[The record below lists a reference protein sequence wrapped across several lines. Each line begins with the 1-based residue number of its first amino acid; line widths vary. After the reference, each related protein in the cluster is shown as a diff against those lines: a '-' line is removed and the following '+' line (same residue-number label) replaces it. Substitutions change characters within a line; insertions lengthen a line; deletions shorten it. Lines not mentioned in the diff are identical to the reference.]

1 MPRAVGIDFGT
12 TKTIVSRYNTRTDQ
26 AETILLPGYDAAPVP
41 TTISVADNRFLF
53 GNDAEDDVILHPSD
67 YCRGFKLSLGMN
79 DAIVGGLNAKQLT
92 RRFLRALRE
101 ICSERGFIDD
111 EKVEDVIITIPV
123 AFSPAQIQELQDAAK
138 DAGFNRVE
146 TLMEPVAAGR
156 AYLKEQGGRLPYR
169 NVLVV
174 DWGGGTVDIAVLSV
188 GDTIQ
193 CNPKNT
199 DGDDS
204 VGGDAIDRKLW
215 DTIRKRFSDEHGMKI
230 PARRGEIP
238 GYLRDVEKAKK
249 KLDSKDFVDFY
260 PRGESLK
267 KIRLTRTDFENLAK
281 RFVIQVVQK
290 IKRVVDPLPAEHIP
304 DAILLIG
311 GTCRMPLVKK
321 AIKDAF
327 GLMPI
332 TWSHSREAVAL
343 GAAYEAHRRFCTD
356 NSSNPSIPI
365 ISNLIISK
373 ELRAFINGRCELQRW
388 PICQFLYVLSASGDK
403 EAYHYFEEFVKQNDI
418 NEGKKFLGQL
428 RARSDKVPSD
438 ADSSPKEQIATEDV
452 INVNV
457 LRAQALKDDS
467 DAQLLLAAIYAQ
479 GCLGVKKDKS
489 MARMWIKEAFSK
501 SSEEKE
507 SINGE
512 KIGDVEKS
520 LACVMREAGLGSDKT
535 FHKPTNIKL
544 RIKSAMSQ
552 SVCKRNADVGEST
565 WSFVKQ
571 IHGEENR
578 SGRVGISELL
588 TAVYDMAEPI
598 MAYYQWCGGIYR
610 CDAPLHS
617 GLAFFGS
624 LDQKKITNARASM
637 HVGENELELLQGDS
651 TAFGGAREG
660 FICTNR
666 GIYWKNSDPNHIFVP
681 WDNGNKFVGE
691 NRSIAVMDITGHKVG
706 DIIFYWT
713 KEQCD
718 KLAEV
723 LMEIRDFIVRNNCH
737 LENWLGVGA
746 RNAWWEKRPFLARE
760 AIINQHGLS

>member
-26 AETILLPGYDAAPVP
+26 AETILLPGYDSAPVP

-53 GNDAEDDVILHPSD
+53 GNDAEDDVLLHPLD
-67 YCRGFKLSLGMN
+67 YCRGFKLSLGRN
-79 DAIVGGLNAKQLT
+79 DAIVGGLNAKKLT
-92 RRFLRALRE
+92 CRFLRFLRE

-111 EKVEDVIITIPV
+111 EKVEDVVITIPV
-123 AFSPAQIQELQDAAK
+123 AFSPAQIQELRDAAK

-146 TLMEPVAAGR
+146 TLMEPVAAGY
-156 AYLKEQGGRLPYR
+156 AYLKEQDGRLLGR

-174 DWGGGTVDIAVLSV
+174 DWGGGTVDVAVLSV

-193 CNPKNT
+193 CDPQNT

-230 PARRGEIP
+230 PASRGEIP
-238 GYLRDVEKAKK
+238 GYLRDVEKSKK
-249 KLDSKDFVDFY
+249 KLDSRDFIDFY
-260 PRGESLK
+260 ARGESLK
-267 KIRLTRTDFENLAK
+267 KIRLTRTDFENLSK
-281 RFVIQVVQK
+281 RFIVQVVQK
-290 IKRVVDPLPAEHIP
+290 IKHVVTPLPEERKP

-321 AIKDAF
+321 AIEDEF
-327 GLMPI
+327 GLTPI

-343 GAAYEAHRRFCTD
+343 GAAYEAHRRFCAD
-356 NSSNPSIPI
+356 NLQSP
-365 ISNLIISK
+365 SNLIISK

-388 PICQFLYVLSASGDK
+388 SICQFLYVLSASGDN
-403 EAYHYFEEFVKQNDI
+403 EAGRYFEEFVIKNDI
-418 NEGKKFLGQL
+418 KEGQKFLGQL
-428 RARSDKVPSD
+428 RPRNKKVPND
-438 ADSSPKEQIATEDV
+438 DSSPKEPLAAEDV

-457 LRAQALKDDS
+457 LRAQALKDDT
-467 DAQLLLAAIYAQ
+467 DAQLLLAAIYSQ
-479 GCLGVKKDKS
+479 GCLGVKKDKG

-501 SSEEKE
+501 SREEKK
-507 SINGE
+507 SINDE
-512 KIGDVEKS
+512 KIGDIEKS

-535 FHKPTNIKL
+535 FHKPTNIKQ

-571 IHGEENR
+571 IHGDENR

-588 TAVYDMAEPI
+588 TAVHDMAEPI

-617 GLAFFGS
+617 GLAFWGS

-666 GIYWKNSDPNHIFVP
+666 GIYWKNCSPNHNFVP
-681 WDNGNKFVGE
+681 WGKGNKFVVEE
-691 NRSIAVMDITGHKVG
+691 NGGIAVLDITGHKVG

-723 LMEIRDFIVRNNCH
+723 LMGIRDFIVRNNCH

-746 RNAWWEKRPFLARE
+746 RNAWWNKRPFLAQK
-760 AIINQHGLS
+760 AIKDQHGLS

>member
-41 TTISVADNRFLF
+41 TTISVAGNRFLF
-53 GNDAEDDVILHPSD
+53 GNDAEDDVALHPSD
-67 YCRGFKLSLGMN
+67 YCRGFKLSLGRN

-92 RRFLRALRE
+92 SRFLRTLRE

-123 AFSPAQIQELQDAAK
+123 AFSPAQIKELQDAAK

-146 TLMEPVAAGR
+146 TLAEPVAAGR
-156 AYLKEQGGRLPYR
+156 AYLKEQGGRLPGR

-174 DWGGGTVDIAVLSV
+174 DWGGGTVDVAVLSV
-188 GDTIQ
+188 GDTVQ
-193 CNPKNT
+193 CDPKNT

-215 DTIRKRFSDEHGMKI
+215 DTIRKRFGDEHGMKI
-230 PARRGEIP
+230 PASRGEIP

-249 KLDSKDFVDFY
+249 KLDNRDFVDFY

-267 KIRLTRTDFENLAK
+267 KIRLTRADFENLAK

-290 IKRVVDPLPAEHIP
+290 IKRVVDPLPEEHKP

-321 AIKDAF
+321 AIKDEF
-327 GLMPI
+327 GLVPI

-343 GAAYEAHRRFCTD
+343 GAAYEAHERFCAD
-356 NSSNPSIPI
+356 NSRNPASP
-365 ISNLIISK
+365 IISK

-388 PICQFLYVLSASGDK
+388 PICSLLYTLSASGDK
-403 EAYHYFEEFVKQNDI
+403 EAYRYFEEFVIQNDI
-418 NEGKKFLGQL
+418 NEGQKFLGQL
-428 RARSDKVPSD
+428 REINKKVPSD
-438 ADSSPKEQIATEDV
+438 DDSSPKEQIATKAV
-452 INVNV
+452 INVN
-457 LRAQALKDDS
+457 
-467 DAQLLLAAIYAQ
+467 
-479 GCLGVKKDKS
+479 
-489 MARMWIKEAFSK
+489 
-501 SSEEKE
+501 E
-507 SINGE
+507 S
-512 KIGDVEKS
+512 
-520 LACVMREAGLGSDKT
+520 
-535 FHKPTNIKL
+535 H
-544 RIKSAMSQ
+544 
-552 SVCKRNADVGEST
+552 
-565 WSFVKQ
+565 
-571 IHGEENR
+571 

-588 TAVYDMAEPI
+588 TAVHDMAEPI

-624 LDQKKITNARASM
+624 LNQKKMTNARASM
-637 HVGENELELLQGDS
+637 HVGDNEIELLQGDS

-660 FICTNR
+660 FMCTNR
-666 GIYWKNSDPNHIFVP
+666 GIYWKNSSPDHIFVP
-681 WDNGNKFVGE
+681 WDNGITFVGE
-691 NRSIAVMDITGHKVG
+691 CRSIAVLDITGHKVG
-706 DIIFYWT
+706 DIIIYWN

-718 KLAEV
+718 KLAKV
-723 LMEIRDFIVRNNCH
+723 LISMRDFIVGNNCH
-737 LENWLGVGA
+737 LEKWLGVGA
-746 RNAWWEKRPFLARE
+746 RKAWWNKRPFLARLSQQQ
-760 AIINQHGLS
+760 IIDHYRSNKS